1 MRITALIDDV
11 AAAGYEAE
19 HGLSLYIE
27 CGKEKIVFDFGASA
41 AFMRNAAISGADISA
56 ADYAIL
62 SHDHYD
68 HGGGLESFFAANPK
82 AEVYAAQEIFG
93 ERYSRGGRKYAGLDR
108 RLKERFRDRF
118 VYVGESVKPGE
129 NAEIVSLR
137 KEDIHYPVRGEG
149 LCTLTA
155 SGLVRDDFEHERY
168 LMLREGEKLVLVSG
182 CSHKGIL
189 NIVNKFRPDVVIGG
203 FHINGEADDEEGNA
217 RITRLAEA
225 LEATGAAYYTEH
237 CTGMRA
243 YGLMK
248 EIMASRLTY
257 LAAGDT
263 VTI

>member
-1 MRITALIDDV
+1 MRITALVDDV
-11 AAAGYEAE
+11 ARSGYEAE
-19 HGLSLYIE
+19 HGLSLFIE
-27 CGKEKIVFDFGASA
+27 CEGEKILFDFGASA
-41 AFMRNAAISGADISA
+41 AFLRNAAMAGADVAA
-56 ADYAIL
+56 ADRAVL

-68 HGGGLESFFAANPK
+68 HGGGLESFFAANGK

-93 ERYSRGGRKYAGLDR
+93 ERYSRGGRKYAGLDIS
-108 RLKERFRDRF
+108 LKERFRDRF
-118 VYVGESVKPGE
+118 VYVGESAKLGK

-137 KEDIHYPVRGEG
+137 KEDIRYPASGEG

-168 LMLREGEKLVLVSG
+168 LLLREEGKLVLVSG

-189 NIVNKFRPDVVIGG
+189 NIVNKFHPDVVIGG
-203 FHINGEADDEEGNA
+203 FHMNGEGDDEEGNA

-225 LEATGAAYYTEH
+225 LAATGAAYYTGH
-237 CTGMRA
+237 CTGLRA

>member
-1 MRITALIDDV
+1 MRITALVDDV
-11 AAAGYEAE
+11 ARSGYEAE
-19 HGLSLYIE
+19 HGLSLFIE
-27 CGKEKIVFDFGASA
+27 CEGEKILFDFGASA

-93 ERYSRGGRKYAGLDR
+93 ERYSRGGLKYAGLDR

-118 VYVGESVKPGE
+118 VYVGESVKLCE

-137 KEDIHYPVRGEG
+137 KEDIHYPVRGDG
-149 LCTLTA
+149 LCTLTGA
-155 SGLVRDDFEHERY
+155 GLVRDDFEHERY
-168 LMLREGEKLVLVSG
+168 LLLREGEKLVLVSG

-203 FHINGEADDEEGNA
+203 FHLKGERDDEGGET
-217 RITRLAEA
+217 RILRLAEA
-225 LEATGAAYYTEH
+225 LGKTGAVYYTGH

-243 YGLMK
+243 YGIMK
-248 EIMASRLTY
+248 RIPGLRLNY
-257 LAAGDT
+257 LAAGET
-263 VTI
+263 VEI

>member
-68 HGGGLESFFAANPK
+68 HGGGLESFFAVNPL
-82 AEVYAAQEIFG
+82 ASVYAAREIFG
-93 ERYSRGGRKYAGLDR
+93 ERFSRGGKKYAGLDR
-108 RLKERFRDRF
+108 SLKERFRDRF
-118 VYVGESVKPGE
+118 VYVGESAKLGK
-129 NAEIVSLR
+129 NAELVSLR
-137 KEDIHYPVRGEG
+137 KEDTVFPVRGEG
-149 LCTLTA
+149 LFMQTVA
-155 SGLVRDDFEHERY
+155 GLVPDDFAHERY
-168 LMLREGEKLVLVSG
+168 LLLREEEKRVLVSG
-182 CSHKGIL
+182 CSHRGIL
-189 NIVNKFRPDVVIGG
+189 NIVNKFRPDVVVGG

-225 LEATGAAYYTEH
+225 LEATGAAYYTGH